1 MKLGL
6 TFDDVLLL
14 PGHSQVV
21 PSEVELRTKLT
32 QNISLHIPILSAA
45 MDTVTEAKLAISM
58 ARNGGIGFLHKNMSI
73 EQQAQ
78 QVALVKRSES
88 GMITDPITLTK
99 HHTLQDAE
107 NMMATYSI
115 SGIPIV
121 DEEGYLEGIVTNR
134 DLRYRELDDTLID
147 TVMTKTNLVTGPVG
161 TTLEEAKKI
170 LMASRLEKL
179 LIVDESYHLKGLITS
194 KDINNILHYPQAA
207 KDTQGRLLC
216 GAAVGVSE
224 DTLLRVQ
231 ALVKAGVDVIAVD
244 SAHGHSQGVLDMVSK
259 IRKEYPALEIIAG
272 NIVTQEAAVALQ
284 KAGANAVKVGV
295 GPGSIC
301 TTRVVAGVGSPQIS
315 AIQEV
320 AEALK
325 GSEVRIIAD
334 GGIKYSGDI
343 TKALAAGAHTVM
355 LGSLL
360 AGTKESPGEEV
371 IFQGRSYKTY
381 VGMGSL
387 AAMNRGS
394 SDRYFQKGTGEAKKL
409 VPEGIEGRV
418 PYRGEV
424 SDVLYQ
430 LCGGLRSGMGYV
442 GAKTIE
448 DLQAK
453 ANFIQITA
461 AGLKESHP
469 HDISITREAPNYSG
483 DRNG

>member
-334 GGIKYSGDI
+334 GG
-343 TKALAAGAHTVM
+343 
-355 LGSLL
+355 
-360 AGTKESPGEEV
+360 
-371 IFQGRSYKTY
+371 
-381 VGMGSL
+381 
-387 AAMNRGS
+387 
-394 SDRYFQKGTGEAKKL
+394 
-409 VPEGIEGRV
+409 
-418 PYRGEV
+418 
-424 SDVLYQ
+424 
-430 LCGGLRSGMGYV
+430 
-442 GAKTIE
+442 
-448 DLQAK
+448 
-453 ANFIQITA
+453 
-461 AGLKESHP
+461 
-469 HDISITREAPNYSG
+469 
-483 DRNG
+483 